1 MISLRRYWKKIS
13 YTDLQYLLD
22 IFFYDENTKNEL
34 EYKKIIK
41 IFTTFHE
48 SSDSVEFPIFN
59 GGLFAEDRVKYLN
72 NESFLS
78 ISEVEE
84 MLVKILFLEDQ
95 NIKDKKFVEYSKL
108 DPKIFGELYENL
120 FEYDPR
126 IADTTIHR
134 IIENGTYFIAY
145 QIFSE

>member
-1 MISLRRYWKKIS
+1 M
-13 YTDLQYLLD
+13 
-22 IFFYDENTKNEL
+22 
-34 EYKKIIK
+34 
-41 IFTTFHE
+41 
-48 SSDSVEFPIFN
+48 
-59 GGLFAEDRVKYLN
+59 
-72 NESFLS
+72 LS

-84 MLVKILFLEDQ
+84 ILVKILFLEDQ

-120 FEYDPR
+120 LEYDLR
-126 IADTTIHR
+126 IADTAIHR